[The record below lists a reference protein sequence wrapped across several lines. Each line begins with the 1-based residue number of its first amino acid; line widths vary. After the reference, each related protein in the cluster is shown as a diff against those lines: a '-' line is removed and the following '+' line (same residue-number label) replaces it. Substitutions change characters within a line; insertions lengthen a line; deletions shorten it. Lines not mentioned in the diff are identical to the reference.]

1 MPTHPFDNPYDE
13 EEPAIGDNFWTSQTT
28 TRTAAMRTLD
38 DALRAM
44 REQLANPEVLRRQMQ
59 QEAANL
65 QYLRG
70 TQWIRWTPSSTTD
83 G

>member
-1 MPTHPFDNPYDE
+1 MAEHPFDNPYDE
-13 EEPAIGDNFWTSQTT
+13 EEPALGGNFWTSQTT
-28 TRTAAMRTLD
+28 TTTTMRTLD

-44 REQLANPEVLRRQMQ
+44 REQLANPEVLRRQMER
-59 QEAANL
+59 EAASL

-70 TQWIRWTPSSTTD
+70 EQWIRWTPSSITD